1 MLQVK
6 TPEEVLCLIHDKFR
20 PVSELTEFVPISA
33 AAGRTLSEDIT
44 AEEYVPDFNRSTV
57 DGYALRAADTFGCSD
72 AIPAVLSLQEE
83 IRMGEDAGFALLRAI
98 LSLQGEIRMGEDA
111 GFALLRENC
120 AYVPTGGAL
129 PEGAD
134 CAVMLEYTEDYGD
147 GTIGI
152 LKPGA
157 PGMNVIFRGDDVY
170 PGKVVLQAGRVLS
183 AQDIGALAAIGRTV
197 VPVQRK
203 LKIGVIS
210 TGDELV
216 PPGQKPLPGQV
227 RDVNTALL
235 SALLTEQ
242 GAEVHSYGII
252 VDDEDLLRETVTRAV
267 QECDAV
273 LLSGGSSV
281 GVKDASC
288 RIIESLG
295 ELLLHG
301 IALKPGKPTIMGRAG
316 NKPLVGLPGHPV
328 AAFVVARL
336 FMPLIGLP
344 GHPVAAFVVARLF
357 VVPLLD
363 RLAGRERPLWSVTA
377 ELSESVGANHGR
389 AQVNPCRLLR
399 QDGRVLALPIR
410 SKSGLITQLAGADG
424 FFCIE
429 RDCEGLPKGAPVQVY
444 LNA

>member
-6 TPEEVLCLIHDKFR
+6 TPEEVLRLIHDKFR
-20 PVSELTEFVPISA
+20 PVSELAESVPLTA
-33 AAGRTLSEDIT
+33 AAGRTLSEDII

-57 DGYALRAADTFGCSD
+57 DGYAVRAADTFGCSD
-72 AIPAVLSLQEE
+72 AIP
-83 IRMGEDAGFALLRAI
+83 AI

-183 AQDIGALAAIGRTV
+183 AQDIGALAAVGRTA

-336 FMPLIGLP
+336 FM
-344 GHPVAAFVVARLF
+344 
-357 VVPLLD
+357 VPLLD

>member
-6 TPEEVLCLIHDKFR
+6 TPEEVLRLIHDRFR
-20 PVSELTEFVPISA
+20 PVAELAESVPLTA
-33 AAGRTLSEDIT
+33 AAGRTLSEDII
-44 AEEYVPDFNRSTV
+44 AKEYVPDFNRSTV
-57 DGYALRAADTFGCSD
+57 DGYAVRAADTFGCSD
-72 AIPAVLSLQEE
+72 AIP
-83 IRMGEDAGFALLRAI
+83 AI

-170 PGKVVLQAGRVLS
+170 PGKVVLQAGRVLT
-183 AQDIGALAAIGRTV
+183 AQDIGALAAVGKTS
-197 VPVQRK
+197 VPVSRR
-203 LKIGVIS
+203 LNVGIIS

-216 PPGQKPLPGQV
+216 PPEQKPLPGQV

-301 IALKPGKPTIMGRAG
+301 IALKPGKPTIMGRSG
-316 NKPLVGLPGHPV
+316 NK
-328 AAFVVARL
+328 
-336 FMPLIGLP
+336 PLIGLP